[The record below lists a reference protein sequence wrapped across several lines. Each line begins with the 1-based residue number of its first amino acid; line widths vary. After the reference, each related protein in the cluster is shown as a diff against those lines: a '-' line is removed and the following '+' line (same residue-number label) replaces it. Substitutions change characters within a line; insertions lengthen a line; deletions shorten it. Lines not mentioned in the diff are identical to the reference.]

1 MVVAIFKYKM
11 YQFSIM
17 YTILKLM
24 LILNKDEKI
33 FKHFTPSPYCLSYFE
48 DKLYKSNEEFIS
60 YNPGHELTKTS
71 LLTLTYSS
79 EGSKVIHQVQSMS
92 FLA

>member
-24 LILNKDEKI
+24 LILNKDEKKI
-33 FKHFTPSPYCLSYFE
+33 L
-48 DKLYKSNEEFIS
+48 N
-60 YNPGHELTKTS
+60 TS
-71 LLTLTYSS
+71 LPLHIVCLILRINCVSQMKSLFPT
-79 EGSKVIHQVQSMS
+79 IQAMN
-92 FLA
+92 